1 MNETTNNN
9 QIRKQGFTV
18 LNLNPLGKSIPQ
30 TFDRILEEEG
40 YFETVPR
47 FSTLSANDEITKLQ
61 VKNLIQTVFANT
73 AKLSINNTINANI
86 NILAYSIYN
95 MYHQGEFRYNDPST
109 KMKTLINI
117 IIDCGWLPEERIY
130 GYNRITDSNDFT
142 VNKVSINALMRHI
155 DAIWLDIYNRVFN
168 IDYYLLSDSDNLRF
182 DAVCYASNIF
192 RHIFDSIN
200 SALSKSETISSYDH
214 IDLEEAYN
222 ILSNEISITCFDMSN
237 NLAHTLNG
245 LATYAVQLASYVDLT
260 NPDKSRLIDIL
271 EGRYC

>member
-47 FSTLSANDEITKLQ
+47 FSTLSTNDEITKLQ
-61 VKNLIQTVFANT
+61 VKNLIQTVFTNT

-86 NILAYSIYN
+86 NRLAYSIYN

-192 RHIFDSIN
+192 RCIFDSIN

-214 IDLEEAYN
+214 MDLEEAYN

-237 NLAHTLNG
+237 NLVHTLNG
-245 LATYAVQLASYVDLT
+245 LATYAIQLASYVDLT